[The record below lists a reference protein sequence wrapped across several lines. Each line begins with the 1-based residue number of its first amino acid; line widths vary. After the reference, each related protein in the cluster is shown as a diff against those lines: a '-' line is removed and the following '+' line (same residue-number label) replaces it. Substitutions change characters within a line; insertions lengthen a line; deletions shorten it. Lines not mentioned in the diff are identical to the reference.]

1 MRKALFI
8 ISLLFLCFTAEAA
21 EGFKL
26 VGGATAMG
34 WPGDP
39 AADNAGYV
47 LTDNGDGLFVYEG
60 MLYPANGNDGHDGEF
75 KFMVKE
81 NGVFGGW
88 ETKQLHPMEQNSTV
102 GTETAVMAAGFDGSD
117 DRKWTVVTTGWYR
130 ITVAESSE
138 SFTVTAEFIDS
149 PFRIVGGAYKG
160 WSTGPENTLAL
171 SYSADET
178 SALYSAEGVL
188 THTDNADVDNSAF
201 KLLTDTWEW
210 MPCVCANEPYAAFG
224 AFAPFEGQAVLR
236 TSESEPDN
244 KWLIANTGL
253 YEVKL
258 KIDDN
263 AAYTLSAQYVPSLTV
278 ISGDN
283 KVVCSRNVDDNSVVF
298 SAEFDATND
307 GYALLLGHA
316 DDSGNGW
323 YLIADNSAPVAAF
336 SENGDTPTHK
346 AVYCNIDQA
355 RLQVA
360 EGSYTLSAD
369 LSDWNAPSVR
379 VEGNGTTTGLNDIAA
394 DNEVPAE
401 FYTLTGVKVEAP
413 LAPGIYIVRRT
424 TTTKKM
430 VIR

>member
-1 MRKALFI
+1 MKKALFI
-8 ISLLFLCFTAEAA
+8 VSLLSLCLTGKAA

-26 VGGATAMG
+26 VGGATVMG
-34 WPGDP
+34 WPANP
-39 AADNAGYV
+39 APAEAGYV
-47 LTDNGDGLFVYEG
+47 LSDKGDGTFVYEG
-60 MLYPANGNDGHDGEF
+60 MLYPANGEAGHDGEF
-75 KFMVKE
+75 KFMVIE
-81 NGVFGGW
+81 NGVVGGW
-88 ETKQLHPMEQNSTV
+88 DASQLHPVQPTAV
-102 GTETAVMAAGFDGSD
+102 GTEKSDVAANYDGTD
-117 DRKWTVVTTGWYR
+117 DRKWTVTTTGWYR
-130 ITVAESSE
+130 VTINGANTENITV
-138 SFTVTAEFIDS
+138 TTEFLA

-160 WSTGPENTLAL
+160 WSTGSDNTLSL
-171 SYSADET
+171 SYSADGT
-178 SALYSAEGVL
+178 SALYSAQVVL
-188 THTDNADVDNSAF
+188 THNDGEVDASAF
-201 KLLTDTWEW
+201 KLLTDEWSW

-307 GYALLLGHA
+307 GYALLLGNA
-316 DDSGNGW
+316 DENGNGW
-323 YLIADNSAPVAAF
+323 YLIADNAAPEAVI
-336 SENGDTPTHK
+336 SENGAEPALK
-346 AVYCNIDQA
+346 AEFCNIEQA
-355 RLQVA
+355 RLQAA

-379 VEGNGTTTGLNDIAA
+379 VEGNGSTTGLNDIAA

-401 FYTLTGVKVEAP
+401 FYTLTGVRVEPP
-413 LAPGIYIVRRT
+413 LSPGVYIVRRAST
-424 TTTKKM
+424 VKKM

>member
-1 MRKALFI
+1 MKKALFI
-8 ISLLFLCFTAEAA
+8 IPLLMLCFTGKAA

-47 LTDNGDGLFVYEG
+47 LTDKGNGSFVYEG
-60 MLYPANGNDGHDGEF
+60 MLYPANGHDGHDGKF

-88 ETKQLHPMEQNSTV
+88 ETKQLHPTTTTDV
-102 GTETAVMAAGFDGSD
+102 GTVTASGPANLDGTD
-117 DRKWTVVTTGWYR
+117 DRKWIITTTGWYR
-130 ITVAESSE
+130 ITIADKGDGYN
-138 SFTVTAEFIDS
+138 FTVTTEFLS

-171 SYSADET
+171 SYSADGT

-188 THTDNADVDNSAF
+188 THTDNADDDNSAF
-201 KLLTDTWEW
+201 KLLTDTWKW

-263 AAYTLSAQYVPSLTV
+263 GAYTLSAQYVPSLTV
-278 ISGDN
+278 ISSES
-283 KVVCSRNVDDNSVVF
+283 KVACTRTVVDGSVVF
-298 SAEFDATND
+298 TAEFDAVGD

-316 DDSGNGW
+316 DEAGNGW
-323 YLIADNSAPVAAF
+323 YLVADNGAAMTAR
-336 SENGDTPTHK
+336 SGDTHALKPE
-346 AVYCNIDQA
+346 YCNIEQA
-355 RLQVA
+355 RIPA
-360 EGSYTLSAD
+360 EEGSYNLTAD
-369 LSDWNAPSVR
+369 LSDWNSPSAQ
-379 VEGNGTTTGLNDIAA
+379 VEHKATTALDGIAA
-394 DNEVPAE
+394 DNDVPAE
-401 FYTLTGVKVEAP
+401 FYTLTGLKVEAP
-413 LAPGIYIVRRT
+413 LAPGIYVVRRGT
-424 TTTKKM
+424 MIQKI